1 MFDTYVTVV
10 GNVLTAPE
18 WRRTESTKALVTHFK
33 VASTSR
39 KLDRETGRWIDG
51 NHLRVRVTCW
61 RRLAENVA
69 ACVMTGDPVVVL
81 GRLYTRDWVDP
92 DGQHRVQYE
101 LEAVSVGHDLTRG
114 QGTFKRIKAGGP
126 ATGEV
131 EDGRAEDHV
140 RGEATEPVIPGET
153 PHGFGDLPGGGFDED
168 RRHADGDQDYEPPSA
183 PLGRPEDPLAG
194 EDLGTALDEFDD
206 DKALTGSR

>member
-18 WRRTESTKALVTHFK
+18 WRRTESTKALVVHFK
-33 VASTSR
+33 VASTAR
-39 KLDRETGRWIDG
+39 RLDRETGQWIDG

-61 RRLAENVA
+61 RRLAENVT

-92 DGQHRVQYE
+92 DGTHRVQYE
-101 LEAVSVGHDLTRG
+101 LEAVSVGHDLNRG
-114 QGTFKRIKAGGP
+114 QGTFKRVKPGGP

-131 EDGRAEDHV
+131 EDGRTDDHV
-140 RGEATEPVIPGET
+140 RGEATQPIAPGE
-153 PHGFGDLPGGGFDED
+153 FDEQQ
-168 RRHADGDQDYEPPSA
+168 HTDGDFDYEPPSA
-183 PLGRPEDPLAG
+183 PLGRPEDMLTG
-194 EDLGTALDEFDD
+194 EDLDTTLDQID
-206 DKALTGSR
+206 DKILTGTS

>member
-10 GNVLTAPE
+10 GNVLTAPA

-33 VASTSR
+33 VASTAR
-39 KLDRETGRWIDG
+39 KLDRETGQWIDG
-51 NHLRVRVTCW
+51 NHFRVRVTCW

-92 DGQHRVQYE
+92 DGTHRVQYE
-101 LEAVSVGHDLTRG
+101 LEAVSVGHDLSRG
-114 QGTFKRIKAGGP
+114 QGTFKRVKPGGP

-131 EDGRAEDHV
+131 EDGRPDDHV
-140 RGEATEPVIPGET
+140 RGEATEPATPGE
-153 PHGFGDLPGGGFDED
+153 FDEQRQD
-168 RRHADGDQDYEPPSA
+168 ADGDLDYEPPSS
-183 PLGRPEDPLAG
+183 PLDRPEEPLAG
-194 EDLGTALDEFDD
+194 EDFGTTLDELD
-206 DKALTGSR
+206 DKAVTGSP